1 MDEVEEKAEGIKGS
15 KRKKEMDVR
24 RVRRAILYCGLK
36 TNDVELRGRMNEC
49 NEE

>member
-1 MDEVEEKAEGIKGS
+1 MKLKKKQEGIKGS